1 MNDDTLIVTETEG
14 DTFDLQ
20 LSESSTP
27 ETFRRRA
34 ASLTG
39 SGLSESEARH
49 VVATTPVPMELFCDS
64 ERGIFA
70 VEAEPLA
77 YGPLFNPYTGEE
89 IPNENLRTED
99 AKLSDSRTATER
111 DKMLERYEAI
121 DRIHRRRLVDL
132 MTGIVSEMTGQSL
145 DSGNEYPAS
154 DERQDK
160 CYVTAFQIKPAV
172 LYACLSY
179 DYGGDRCVPVRNLE
193 VGQLFDVLRM
203 MLQDL

>member
-70 VEAEPLA
+70 VEAEPRRKEIR
-77 YGPLFNPYTGEE
+77 YWNDTRRSTEYTA
-89 IPNENLRTED
+89 D
-99 AKLSDSRTATER
+99 ASS
-111 DKMLERYEAI
+111 I
-121 DRIHRRRLVDL
+121 
-132 MTGIVSEMTGQSL
+132 
-145 DSGNEYPAS
+145 
-154 DERQDK
+154 
-160 CYVTAFQIKPAV
+160 
-172 LYACLSY
+172 
-179 DYGGDRCVPVRNLE
+179 
-193 VGQLFDVLRM
+193 
-203 MLQDL
+203 

>member
-1 MNDDTLIVTETEG
+1 
-14 DTFDLQ
+14 
-20 LSESSTP
+20 
-27 ETFRRRA
+27 
-34 ASLTG
+34 
-39 SGLSESEARH
+39 
-49 VVATTPVPMELFCDS
+49 MELFCDS

-160 CYVTAFQIKPAV
+160 CYVTAFRIKHAV

-179 DYGGDRCVPVRNLE
+179 DYGGDRCVPVQDLE
-193 VGQLFDVLRM
+193 VGQLFEVLRM

>member
-77 YGPLFNPYTGEE
+77 YGPLCS
-89 IPNENLRTED
+89 IPTRER
-99 AKLSDSRTATER
+99 KSRTRTSERRMRNFPTAEPRRKEIRCWNDTRRSTEYTA
-111 DKMLERYEAI
+111 D
-121 DRIHRRRLVDL
+121 
-132 MTGIVSEMTGQSL
+132 
-145 DSGNEYPAS
+145 AS
-154 DERQDK
+154 S
-160 CYVTAFQIKPAV
+160 I
-172 LYACLSY
+172 
-179 DYGGDRCVPVRNLE
+179 
-193 VGQLFDVLRM
+193 
-203 MLQDL
+203 

>member
-99 AKLSDSRTATER
+99 AKLSDSWITTER
-111 DKMLERYEAI
+111 DKILERYEAI

-132 MTGIVSEMTGQSL
+132 MTGIVSEMTAK
-145 DSGNEYPAS
+145 AS
-154 DERQDK
+154 IRATNIRHRTNARINAMSQ
-160 CYVTAFQIKPAV
+160 
-172 LYACLSY
+172 LS
-179 DYGGDRCVPVRNLE
+179 R
-193 VGQLFDVLRM
+193 
-203 MLQDL
+203 

>member
-49 VVATTPVPMELFCDS
+49 VVATTPVPMEIFCDS

-77 YGPLFNPYTGEE
+77 YSPLFNPYTGEE

-99 AKLSDSRTATER
+99 AKLSDSRITTER

-121 DRIHRRRLVDL
+121 DRIHRRRLVSIQATNIRHRTNARINAMSQL
-132 MTGIVSEMTGQSL
+132 
-145 DSGNEYPAS
+145 SG
-154 DERQDK
+154 
-160 CYVTAFQIKPAV
+160 
-172 LYACLSY
+172 
-179 DYGGDRCVPVRNLE
+179 
-193 VGQLFDVLRM
+193 
-203 MLQDL
+203 

>member
-77 YGPLFNPYTGEE
+77 Y
-89 IPNENLRTED
+89 
-99 AKLSDSRTATER
+99 S
-111 DKMLERYEAI
+111 
-121 DRIHRRRLVDL
+121 RRRLVDL

-160 CYVTAFQIKPAV
+160 CYVTAFRIKHAV

-179 DYGGDRCVPVRNLE
+179 DYGGDRCVPVRDLE